1 MDLPL
6 IQLVAILLLTV
17 ASFVFEWLPLDVTAL
32 ASLGALLLCDLITA
46 EQAIQGFANPAVI
59 TVMMMFILSEA
70 LVQSGTVARIGYRIA
85 RFARTSG
92 QRASTFLLFLCGG
105 LSAFINNTATVSIFM
120 PVALDLAKRYK
131 ISPAKLLLPLSYAA
145 IFGGT
150 CTLIGTS
157 TNLLVSAL
165 AVEHGLSAFSVF
177 EFLYLGGLLFVLGMV
192 YNLFLAPKLLPH
204 REPEG
209 SLTGKYHMTGY
220 LTEVKVPVS
229 SSLVGRTVLEEQI
242 SDRFRMNVVEILRGR
257 EKIASDIRYTPI
269 EGEDILIVRGPMEDI
284 LAFKESY
291 DLLLL
296 SDIKLDDSDLADR
309 NNILAEMQISPNSQ
323 LTGATIKELDF
334 RKRYGCFVLA
344 LDRIGGIIR
353 DKVAFVPLK
362 AWDTL
367 LVFGPRQRIEAMY
380 ETADFLPLQEL
391 NVRLSLSRR
400 WWVGALTIPL
410 VVLLAALG
418 VMSILKSAIL
428 GVVLL
433 LVTRTVR
440 IQKAYEAIDWTVIFM
455 LAAILP
461 LGTAMESTGLARIL
475 GDGIVDMG
483 EAVQQATGASFTPET
498 SSALGALAVLG
509 LITLTT
515 SLVTGFISNNSA
527 AVLMVPVATSAAA
540 GLGVS
545 SKPLLMGV
553 AFSASMCFF
562 TPMGYQTNTM
572 VYGPGGYRFGD
583 YLRVGGPLNLLLWVA
598 ATLLIPLIWSF

>member
-1 MDLPL
+1 MDL
-6 IQLVAILLLTV
+6 ILLVVILVLTV
-17 ASFVFEWLPLDVTAL
+17 ASFVLEWLPIDVTAL
-32 ASLGALLLCDLITA
+32 ASLGALLLCNLITPGEA
-46 EQAIQGFANPAVI
+46 VEGFANPAVI

-70 LVQSGTVARIGYRIA
+70 LVQSGVVARIGYRIA
-85 RFARTSG
+85 RLAKGSDTK
-92 QRASTFLLFLCGG
+92 ASSTLLLLCGG

-131 ISPAKLLLPLSYAA
+131 ISPAKILMPLSYAA

-165 AVEHGLSAFSVF
+165 AEEHGLPPFSVF
-177 EFLYLGGLLFVLGMV
+177 EFLYLGGLLFILGMA
-192 YNLFLAPKLLPH
+192 YNLIFAPGLLPE
-204 REPEG
+204 REVG
-209 SLTGKYHMTGY
+209 TSLTGKYHMTGY
-220 LTEVKVPVS
+220 LTEVKIPS
-229 SSLVGRTVLEEQI
+229 GSSLLGRTVLEEQI

-269 EGEDILIVRGPMEDI
+269 EPEDILIVRGPMEDI

-296 SDIKLDDSDLADR
+296 SDIKLQDSDLADR
-309 NNILAEMQISPNSQ
+309 NNILAEVQLSPNSQ
-323 LTGATIKELDF
+323 LTGATLREIDF
-334 RKRYGCFVLA
+334 RKRFGCFVLA
-344 LDRIGGIIR
+344 LDRIGGVIR

-362 AWDTL
+362 GWDTL
-367 LVFGPRQRIEAMY
+367 LVFGPRQRIEALA
-380 ETADFLPLQEL
+380 TTGDFLPLQEL
-391 NVRLSLSRR
+391 SVRLGLSGR
-400 WWVGALTIPL
+400 WWVGAFTIPL

-433 LVTRTVR
+433 LVTRTLR
-440 IQKAYEAIDWTVIFM
+440 IQKAYEAIDWSVIFM

-461 LGTAMESTGLARIL
+461 MGTAMEETGLAGMI
-475 GDGIVDMG
+475 GDGIVGFGEWMKATVGGPSAALWGAMG
-483 EAVQQATGASFTPET
+483 V
-498 SSALGALAVLG
+498 LAV
-509 LITLTT
+509 ITLVT
-515 SLVTGFISNNSA
+515 SLITGFISNNTA
-527 AVLMVPVATSAAA
+527 AVLMVPIAYSASV

-572 VYGPGGYRFGD
+572 VYGPGGYRFMD
-583 YLRVGGPLNLLLWVA
+583 YVRAGGPLNVLFWLA
-598 ATLLIPLIWSF
+598 ATLLIPWIWDF